1 MTAAVELYFLQ
12 PRLAKQE
19 LFPASRREGVPP
31 KRSPENGRLHG
42 EELVG
47 RAG

>member
-19 LFPASRREGVPP
+19 LFPASRREGVPRRAAP
-31 KRSPENGRLHG
+31 RMGACSEQ
-42 EELVG
+42 LVG
-47 RAG
+47 GAG